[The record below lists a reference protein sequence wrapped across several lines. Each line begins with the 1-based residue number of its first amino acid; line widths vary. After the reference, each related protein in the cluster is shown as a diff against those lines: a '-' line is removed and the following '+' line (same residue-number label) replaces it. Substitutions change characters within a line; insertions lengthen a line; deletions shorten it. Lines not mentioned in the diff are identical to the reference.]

1 MDSIELKK
9 ILLQKLLKLKE
20 KRYQESWDFLA
31 RDSQKIPDRKD
42 WLIWIILA
50 GRGFGKTRTGAET
63 VKKWVETGQ
72 YKNIALVGDSIDDAR
87 EIMVEGKSGLL
98 EVCKKSSVK
107 IMFEP
112 SKRKISWSNGAKAM
126 LYSSENYEKLR
137 GPEFDLIW
145 IDELAKFRNDQETFD
160 HALLALRIGTHPKM
174 IITTTPKPTNLIKS
188 IIKRDDTVVTKGS
201 TYENIRNLAPEF
213 INQIRTKLEGTDLG
227 RQEIHAEILTDKT
240 VNLWSHPLIENAKIC
255 SPPPYYEKIIISIDP
270 AITAKTSSDETGIIV
285 AGLAP
290 DGTIFIIDDYSTKE
304 PADFW
309 TDQVIAL
316 YYKYSATNIVVETN
330 AGGDLIEQLIHI
342 KDKNI
347 NIKPVFALKSKTL
360 RAEPIV
366 LLYQKNIVKH
376 LSKFEKL
383 EHQMITYTPDKKSPD
398 RMDALVWAV
407 YFLYNEYN
415 KLPKISVLG

>member
-1 MDSIELKK
+1 MNSIKLKR
-9 ILLQKLLKLKE
+9 ILLQKLIKLKE
-20 KRYQESWDFLA
+20 KRKTESWDYLA
-31 RDSQKIPDRKD
+31 RESQKIPEKKD
-42 WLIWIILA
+42 WLIWIIIA

-63 VKKWVETGQ
+63 IKKWVESGK
-72 YKNIALVGDSIDDAR
+72 YKNIALIGDSIDDAR
-87 EIMVEGKSGLL
+87 EIMVEGKSGLI
-98 EVCKKSSVK
+98 EVCKKSPIK
-107 IMFEP
+107 ISFEP

-126 LYSSENYEKLR
+126 IYSSENYEKLR
-137 GPEFDLIW
+137 GPEFDLVW

-160 HALLALRIGTHPKM
+160 HALLALRIGKNPKM

-201 TYENIRNLAPEF
+201 TYENIKNLAPEF
-213 INQIRTKLEGTDLG
+213 IKQIKTKLEGTDLG
-227 RQEIHAEILTDKT
+227 RQEIHAEILSDKT
-240 VNLWSHPLIENAKIC
+240 VNLWSQTILENARNCI
-255 SPPPYYEKIIISIDP
+255 PPPYYEKIIISIDP
-270 AITAKTSSDETGIIV
+270 AITSKNSSDETGIIV
-285 AGLAP
+285 AGQSS
-290 DGTIFIIDDYSTKE
+290 DGTIFIIDDHSTKE

-347 NIKPVFALKSKTL
+347 NIVPVFALKSKTI

-376 LSKFEKL
+376 LAKFEKL

-407 YFLYNEYN
+407 HFLYNEYC
-415 KLPKISVLG
+415 KRPKISVLV